1 MSFFNDVLDSIG
13 SGKAPTPPPKPI
25 KRPVSTDSNGL
36 SQPVAT
42 LRLGDTSTSQNG
54 TKRKAED
61 TPQQQSEKAVK
72 VNPPPGHSSSVKTGQ
87 PVSSKPGTAQLLP
100 SPKTLPPVPPA
111 ATKIPPKGSF
121 ADIMARAK
129 AAQDQKGQIQV
140 GLIKHQPVSKE
151 KISKAVERK
160 REEEEKAKALK
171 SKLGPKPGSNGRI
184 EKRRSAS
191 PTKRQDRARVP
202 KQPTSSYKGTMKTTP
217 KRDMASSSKL
227 RNRSVPD
234 KTGRRHSR
242 YDDYLGTDE
251 EDDSDIIEDEDDG
264 YGSDASSNMEAGAFD
279 IDEEE
284 NRALQAAKDD
294 DAREQELEKRLK
306 RQKEER
312 RRKLQSMADKKR

>member
-13 SGKAPTPPPKPI
+13 SGKAPAPPPKPI

-42 LRLGDTSTSQNG
+42 LRFNDTSTSQNG

-72 VNPPPGHSSSVKTGQ
+72 VNPPSGHSSSVKMGSKPRTAQ
-87 PVSSKPGTAQLLP
+87 PLPSLKTPPPVSPT
-100 SPKTLPPVPPA
+100 

-151 KISKAVERK
+151 KMSKVVERK

-202 KQPTSSYKGTMKTTP
+202 KQPRSSYKGTMKTTP
-217 KRDMASSSKL
+217 KRDKAASSKL
-227 RNRSVPD
+227 RNRSVQD
-234 KTGRRHSR
+234 KTGRKHSR

-251 EDDSDIIEDEDDG
+251 EDDSDIIEDEDDD

-284 NRALQAAKDD
+284 NRALQVAKND
-294 DAREQELEKRLK
+294 DARELELEKRLK
-306 RQKEER
+306 QEKEER
-312 RRKLQSMADKKR
+312 RRRLQAMADKKR